1 MLAPQLYQ
9 TISVGNNINYNDDNN
24 YNDAP
29 EIKN

>member
-9 TISVGNNINYNDDNN
+9 TISDSNYINDNDDSN

-29 EIKN
+29 DIKN